1 MPKKAEVDYIFSQKA
16 GGARILVIFWF
27 CCFFWCHT
35 VSQENHNVYSKP
47 SIVLLRSGKLIRLS
61 LYSPDIVVV
70 SPGVSDCTP
79 SWNQRVTEY
88 CGGRLKSGAMEE
100 VSREEM
106 MTIFSKKLNFPRF
119 WICFLTSLR
128 TRESSGVCGKT
139 RDLNRFTTAI
149 ST

>member
-1 MPKKAEVDYIFSQKA
+1 LSGQEPPGFAVQASKKKWIFKKSGFSKSRVFSRVNRKSTGGVTPGPMPKKAEVDYIFFQKA
-16 GGARILVIFWF
+16 EGGPYSGNFLVLL
-27 CCFFWCHT
+27 FFLCHT

-88 CGGRLKSGAMEE
+88 CG
-100 VSREEM
+100 V
-106 MTIFSKKLNFPRF
+106 
-119 WICFLTSLR
+119 
-128 TRESSGVCGKT
+128 
-139 RDLNRFTTAI
+139 
-149 ST
+149 